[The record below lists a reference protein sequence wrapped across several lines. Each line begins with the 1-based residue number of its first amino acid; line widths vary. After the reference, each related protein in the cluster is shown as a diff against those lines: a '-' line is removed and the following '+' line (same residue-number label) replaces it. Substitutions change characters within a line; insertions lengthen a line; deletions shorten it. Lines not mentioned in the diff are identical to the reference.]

1 MKIAFITD
9 STSDIKPDLAAQ
21 MGATVVPLYV
31 NFQDQVRKDGLE
43 IHTHDIFEGVK
54 AGAAM
59 PSTSQPTPVD
69 FAREF
74 ERLLQNH
81 DHVISLHIS
90 SKLSGTYNSA
100 ELSARDFAGKI
111 TVMDSKVA
119 SASMIMMLERA
130 QRLAAAGA
138 TLETIK
144 ATLEKVIGLTN
155 LRFSVASLDYL
166 KKNGRIGGAQAL
178 LGGLL
183 GFKPIL
189 HLVDGKIE
197 AAGRERGSRAALE
210 NVVKNLREYASK
222 HGTVRASYVYTD
234 KPEDV
239 AAARAE
245 GQKLGVEEF
254 GVFQCGAVVSAHVGP
269 GTYGVFTEPVDV
281 AL

>member
-1 MKIAFITD
+1 MKIALVTD
-9 STSDIKPDLAAQ
+9 STSDIKPAQAAQ
-21 MGATVVPLYV
+21 MGVTVVPLYV
-31 NFQDQVRKDGLE
+31 NFKGGVHKDGIE
-43 IHTHDIFEGVK
+43 ISTHDIFDGVK

-69 FAREF
+69 FAREY

-81 DHVISLHIS
+81 DHVLSLHIS

-111 TVMDSKVA
+111 TVVDSKAA
-119 SASMIMMLERA
+119 SGSLTMMLERA
-130 QRLAAAGA
+130 GRLAAAG
-138 TLETIK
+138 ENIQSIQ
-144 ATLEKVIGLTN
+144 ATLEKLIAQTN
-155 LRFSVASLDYL
+155 LRFSVASLDFL

-197 AAGRERGSRAALE
+197 AAGRERGARAALE
-210 NVVKNLREYASK
+210 NVVKNLREYTAK
-222 HGTVRASYVYTD
+222 HGQVRAVYVYTD

-239 AAARAE
+239 MAAREE
-245 GQKLGVEEF
+245 GKKLGVQEF
-254 GVFQCGAVVSAHVGP
+254 AVVECGAVISAHVGP
-269 GTYGVFTEPVDV
+269 GTYGVLAEPVQI
-281 AL
+281 